1 MTVRF
6 SHSLMSAVE
15 QGDEDTL
22 ESPADWEKAGLENQ
36 YRDDAMKEFVATW
49 AEVGGILLDGRFG

>member
-1 MTVRF
+1 
-6 SHSLMSAVE
+6 MSAVE
-15 QGDEDTL
+15 QCDEDTL